1 MNQGITRYLNDHLA
15 GSSAAILLI
24 QELAESYEEPRARD
38 FFLRLKEEVK
48 EDRLVLEDLFEKLGQ
63 EPSAFIKMAGVMA
76 ARITSLKLMWEKIE
90 PGKLG
95 LLEGLEMLELGV
107 EGKRLLWKA
116 LREIAI
122 WFPEWEGIDYEK
134 LDLRAI
140 QQRCDIEFWRI
151 QAANDILA
159 NADRRAGMLV
169 K

>member
-1 MNQGITRYLNDHLA
+1 MDQDITRYLNDHLA

-24 QELAESYEEPRARD
+24 QELAESYQAPEARD
-38 FFLRLKEEVK
+38 FFFQLKEEVK
-48 EDRLVLEDLFEKLGQ
+48 DDRLILEDLFERIGK
-63 EPSAFIKMAGVMA
+63 EPSVLIKMAGVMA

-107 EGKRLLWKA
+107 EGKRLLWKS

-122 WFPEWEGIDYEK
+122 WFPEWEGIDFEK

-140 QQRCDIEFWRI
+140 QQRRDIEFWRI
-151 QAANDILA
+151 NAAKNILA
-159 NADRRAGMLV
+159 NVNRRSGILV